1 MNSGIANLSPY
12 ASCKLTE
19 EQVLFVLTSA
29 LTNRQVADELDV
41 SPSTVQKIRQGETWT
56 HVLPDVPRPGRGVK
70 RIGPSCRD
78 CVHYLHDA
86 CSLGFPE
93 FKEIGSRAARYCVP
107 YRSALS

>member
-1 MNSGIANLSPY
+1 VNAGIANLSPY

-19 EQVLFVLTSA
+19 EQVLFALTS
-29 LTNRQVADELDV
+29 LLSIRQVADELDV
-41 SPSTVQKIRQGETWT
+41 SPSTIQKIRRGETWT

-70 RIGPSCRD
+70 RVGPSCRD
-78 CVHYLHDA
+78 CVHYLRDA

-93 FKEIGSRAARYCVP
+93 FKEIGPRAARYCVP